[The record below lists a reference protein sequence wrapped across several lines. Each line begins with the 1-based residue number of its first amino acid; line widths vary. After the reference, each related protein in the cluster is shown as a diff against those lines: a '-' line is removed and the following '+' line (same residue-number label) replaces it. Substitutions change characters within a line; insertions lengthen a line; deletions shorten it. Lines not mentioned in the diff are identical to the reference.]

1 MNGNGVI
8 KFNSRWVFDK
18 LDYCSD
24 GEGVFNETFGDMKGL
39 TNEEFPGYYFLQR
52 GEVKKALH
60 SISSENYAIII
71 KIKLNRI
78 RKDCWEN
85 AAFLMHGNLNS
96 ELEELQGQKGTLHD
110 ILLNDF

>member
-1 MNGNGVI
+1 M
-8 KFNSRWVFDK
+8 
-18 LDYCSD
+18 
-24 GEGVFNETFGDMKGL
+24 

-60 SISSENYAIII
+60 STSSENYAIII